1 MLNTLLVLEM
11 GSLPIKIVAMERV
24 VKHMFKVQESLV
36 HFDFLES
43 RRCMQKIFKRRKKAK
58 FYILVGYNI

>member
-1 MLNTLLVLEM
+1 M
-11 GSLPIKIVAMERV
+11 GSLPVKIMAMERV

-43 RRCMQKIFKRRKKAK
+43 RRRMQK
-58 FYILVGYNI
+58 NIQKTQKGKQ